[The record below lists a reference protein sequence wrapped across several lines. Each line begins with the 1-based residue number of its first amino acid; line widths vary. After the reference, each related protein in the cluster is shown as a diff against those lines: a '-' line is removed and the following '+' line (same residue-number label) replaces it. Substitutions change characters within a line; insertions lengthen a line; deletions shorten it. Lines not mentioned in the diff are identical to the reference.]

1 MPGRV
6 VIPGNGLPPGSLDIV
21 EWAEASSDLDS
32 TNLRVGHFARPV
44 SMHGADGATGEA
56 LVSNGAIGADVIR
69 VAAGK
74 GFAPH
79 THPGHHLL
87 IVIAGKGTITYDG
100 VVYPTRA
107 GQIYLVEGLVP
118 HAVGAITDHVILAAG
133 SPHKAVDAVD
143 RMALVDYE
151 EVVSEIGD
159 LHCLICDIVAPAPTR
174 LHDVQCPHC
183 PCPECVGAETHHSA
197 ATGAGQVNRGSS

>member
-6 VIPGNGLPPGSLDIV
+6 VVPGSILPQEPLGIV
-21 EWAEASSDLDS
+21 DWAEASGVDDA
-32 TNLRVGHFARPV
+32 TILRVSHHARPV
-44 SMHGADGATGEA
+44 KMHGADGATGEA

-69 VAAGK
+69 LAAGK

-87 IVIAGKGTITYDG
+87 IVIAGEGTITYNG

-107 GQIYLVEGLVP
+107 GQIYLVEGLIP

-151 EVVSEIGD
+151 EVVSQIGD
-159 LHCLICDIVAPAPTR
+159 LHCLICEKVAPSPTR
-174 LHDVQCPHC
+174 LHDINCPHC
-183 PCPECVGAETHHSA
+183 PCHECVGAEGHHS
-197 ATGAGQVNRGSS
+197 VVGSPMSR